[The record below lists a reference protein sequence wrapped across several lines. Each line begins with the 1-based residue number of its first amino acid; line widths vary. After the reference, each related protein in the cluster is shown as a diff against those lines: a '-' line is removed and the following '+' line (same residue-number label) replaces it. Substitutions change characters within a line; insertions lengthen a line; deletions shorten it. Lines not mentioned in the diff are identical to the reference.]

1 MMQRS
6 NEKARRGATHDGL
19 REQCRKQSDY
29 NRKPMNQPRNHGFLL
44 VVAREE
50 NGSKDEEGGQ

>member
-1 MMQRS
+1 MQRS
-6 NEKARRGATHDGL
+6 SQKETRRGATHDGL
-19 REQCRKQSDY
+19 REQCRKQGDY

-44 VVAREE
+44 VVARGG